1 MVKPRFLIAIESRLG
16 IFWPYSL
23 RLFFGL
29 VFGVLSLA
37 LFAKITEDLLF
48 NELQL
53 FDQLVT
59 NAIRFHPSEILTKG
73 MIYISNM
80 GSPLTLTIIGLFL
93 VGYLLL
99 VRKHIWDA
107 IQIPIVLIGATVLNE
122 ALKVFFH
129 RQRPSLIH
137 LVQVSGLSYP
147 SGHAMISFS
156 FYGLLIC
163 LLWLNLRKPVLRFFL
178 ISLIGILILLIGI
191 SRIYLGV
198 HYPSDVVAGFAAG
211 SAWLVACILGL
222 KGIRLYKASKQ

>member
-1 MVKPRFLIAIESRLG
+1 MFRPGFLKAIELKLG
-16 IFWPYSL
+16 VFWPFSI
-23 RLFFGL
+23 RLFYGL
-29 VFGVLSLA
+29 AFGVLSLA

-53 FDQLVT
+53 FDQIVT
-59 NAIRFHPSEILTKG
+59 NAIRSNPSEILTTV
-73 MIYISNM
+73 MTYISDM
-80 GSPLTLTIIGLFL
+80 GSPLTLIIIALFMA
-93 VGYLLL
+93 GYLLF
-99 VRKHIWDA
+99 VRKHLWDA
-107 IQIPIVLIGATVLNE
+107 VQIPVVLIGATVLNE

-178 ISLIGILILLIGI
+178 ICLLVILILLIGI

-222 KGIRLYKASKQ
+222 KGIRHYKASKQ